1 MNKKNQPLKN
11 LRNTLLS
18 RGLSLSKMTLKAGAL
33 SAKKNIQS
41 LLDSEAAQKIKEKTL
56 IKQIEI
62 VTQELGELKGSIM
75 KAGQQLSVYGQ
86 HFLPP
91 EAMEVLK
98 TLQSSS
104 PPVAWPV
111 VEKTIKSE
119 LSEEVIN
126 DLDID
131 QNVLAS
137 ASLGQVYKARIISEN
152 KEVALKVQYPNLDQ
166 VVDADLKALKKLL
179 NLLNFLPRDGKFD
192 EVFSEVK
199 KMMIQELDYAH
210 EVKSLEKIRH
220 FLQND
225 PRYIVPQPYKKLSTQ
240 RILVMSYEPSLRV
253 DSAQVQLLSQEV
265 RNQIASDFLELYFR
279 ELFEFSFVQ
288 TDPHLGNYGVRINE
302 ASQPQLV
309 LYDYGAVREVP
320 TEFFNAYKK
329 IIIGSIQQDRA
340 TLLDGAFSLG
350 LVKENDSDSLVNKY
364 IDLCFMFTEPFYN
377 GPYDDD
383 RTPIGFDENGNYN
396 YAESQLPQRIAD
408 AGKDIVLK
416 FNYRIPPKELVFLD
430 RKMGGTFTFLSS
442 LKAQINGRKIF
453 DKIFTRHGSNL

>member
-1 MNKKNQPLKN
+1 MLETQKQIVQFFKKNFPLEAC
-11 LRNTLLS
+11 RIAIELLE
-18 RGLSLSKMTLKAGAL
+18 
-33 SAKKNIQS
+33 NEDY
-41 LLDSEAAQKIKEKTL
+41 LL
-56 IKQIEI
+56 
-62 VTQELGELKGSIM
+62 
-75 KAGQQLSVYGQ
+75 
-86 HFLPP
+86 
-91 EAMEVLK
+91 
-98 TLQSSS
+98 
-104 PPVAWPV
+104 
-111 VEKTIKSE
+111 
-119 LSEEVIN
+119 N
-126 DLDID
+126 
-131 QNVLAS
+131 
-137 ASLGQVYKARIISEN
+137 N
-152 KEVALKVQYPNLDQ
+152 KEIQ
-166 VVDADLKALKKLL
+166 KALK
-179 NLLNFLPRDGKFD
+179 NFFVVL
-192 EVFSEVK
+192 
-199 KMMIQELDYAH
+199 
-210 EVKSLEKIRH
+210 
-220 FLQND
+220 
-225 PRYIVPQPYKKLSTQ
+225 
-240 RILVMSYEPSLRV
+240 SYEPSLRV